1 MLPWKKSMSETNH
14 TNPSPRTAG
23 FQLSANPLYQGA
35 AAYIMALLAA
45 AVGTVISGDIKTEW
59 YLAGTF
65 LLLFAAGNPILG
77 IFRRNWYSYILLST
91 VVYLFLITA
100 IIATTHSLARVGI
113 LELDDFQFF
122 FIIVFIFYFL
132 VTGLVGIYRFI
143 IKILQEAI

>member
-1 MLPWKKSMSETNH
+1 MSETNNTTQPPH
-14 TNPSPRTAG
+14 AAG
-23 FQLSANPLYQGA
+23 FQLTANPLYQGV

-45 AVGTVISGDIKTEW
+45 AVGTVISPDIKTEW

-77 IFRRNWYSYILLST
+77 IFRKNWYTYILFST
-91 VVYLFLITA
+91 IVYLFLMAA
-100 IIATTHSLARVGI
+100 IIGTTHSLARVGL